1 MRGAHSYDADGMGMK
16 LLELLDH
23 GHASFSDFRQCF
35 DSPRKRTK
43 CWFVVRALTED
54 GFIEHVWRETYV
66 ITDAGRDALADM
78 RAGFSV
84 TVGGPAYSVRVFTEA
99 RA

>member
-1 MRGAHSYDADGMGMK
+1 MRGDHSYSADGMGMK

-23 GHASFSDFRQCF
+23 GSATFSAFRQCF
-35 DSPRKRTK
+35 DNPRKRSK
-43 CWFVVRALTED
+43 CWFVVRALSED
-54 GFIEHVWRETYV
+54 GFIEHTWRETYV

-84 TVGGPAYSVRVFTEA
+84 TVGGPAYSVRIFTEA